1 LKTIY
6 FRFKNIFA
14 LQMIY
19 KWKRFRIK
27 KNFTFISKTL
37 LLCKW
42 FINENLFIL
51 KSDAICFHFEN
62 VFEMKTFSPR
72 LQASMISSTHWLHH
86 NHHSPC
92 AQSIRFSWPKRYHS
106 LTLRHKLYVLCHKF
120 LKDISPRIGYDNN
133 ERLTTSLH
141 VLAMRS
147 RAACWSQ
154 TST

>member
-1 LKTIY
+1 
-6 FRFKNIFA
+6 
-14 LQMIY
+14 M
-19 KWKRFRIK
+19 
-27 KNFTFISKTL
+27 
-37 LLCKW
+37 
-42 FINENLFIL
+42 
-51 KSDAICFHFEN
+51 
-62 VFEMKTFSPR
+62 
-72 LQASMISSTHWLHH
+72 

-92 AQSIRFSWPKRYHS
+92 AQSIRFSWSKRYHS
-106 LTLRHKLYVLCHKF
+106 LTLRHKSYVLCHKF